1 MKIDLS
7 PLIILF
13 YGDEGLYW
21 GFVGDALRKEVEE
34 CRQARRWRPERQWW

>member
-13 YGDEGLYW
+13 YGDEKLYW
-21 GFVGDALRKEVEE
+21 GFVGDAPSLSMGEV
-34 CRQARRWRPERQWW
+34 